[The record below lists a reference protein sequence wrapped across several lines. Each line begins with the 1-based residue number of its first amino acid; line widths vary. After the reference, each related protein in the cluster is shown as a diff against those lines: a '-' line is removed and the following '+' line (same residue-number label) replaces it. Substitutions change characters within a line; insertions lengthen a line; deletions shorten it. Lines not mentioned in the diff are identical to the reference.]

1 MSAALLWN
9 PRGGAPR
16 ADPRPADLEALP
28 WSLGDVAFLA
38 VSEAP
43 GGQGLFL
50 RGSPCHP
57 VLTPACGQV
66 FLKILGG
73 QGSEEGKWPWQV
85 SLRVRDR
92 HVCGASLV
100 TEKWVLTAAHCMLR

>member
-1 MSAALLWN
+1 M
-9 PRGGAPR
+9 
-16 ADPRPADLEALP
+16 
-28 WSLGDVAFLA
+28 AFLA

-73 QGSEEGKWPWQV
+73 HDSEEGKWPWQV
-85 SLRVRDR
+85 SLRVRNR

-100 TEKWVLTAAHCMLR
+100 TERWVLTAGHCILR

>member
-1 MSAALLWN
+1 M
-9 PRGGAPR
+9 
-16 ADPRPADLEALP
+16 
-28 WSLGDVAFLA
+28 AFLA

-43 GGQGLFL
+43 GSQGLFL
-50 RGSPCHP
+50 RGFPCCL

-73 QGSEEGKWPWQV
+73 QDSEEGKWPWQV
-85 SLRVRDR
+85 SLRVRNR

-100 TEKWVLTAAHCMLR
+100 TERWVLTAAHCILR